1 MKLVS
6 GGGLTVPQNRPDS
19 DILGSESEREIK
31 LKKKK
36 TQVGFL

>member
-1 MKLVS
+1 MKLVN
-6 GGGLTVPQNRPDS
+6 GGDLTVPQNRPDC
-19 DILGSESEREIK
+19 DILGSESEKEMK